1 MSLIALQREFRA
13 HILHG
18 TDAIEQRVPDRA
30 LRGLRVYR
38 HAYHATLVDC
48 LRDTY
53 EKTAAWLGDDAF
65 EAAADTYIDTYPP
78 SSWTLADYG
87 RQFPAALALAYPD
100 DPEVGEL
107 AWLDLALRQ
116 AFAAGDLP
124 GVDPAALADVDWDRA
139 TIHFA
144 PHVAVR
150 ATRTNVVALWN
161 ALAGDATPPDC
172 DTDIPGGL
180 LVWRDGLSPYF
191 RSTMRIEAE
200 TLIALTSGISFANA
214 CALVGN
220 THDLGP
226 DDVGEMLCEWLSSGL
241 IIAIA

>member
-18 TDAIEQRVPDRA
+18 TDAIEQRVPGRA
-30 LRGLRVYR
+30 RGGLRVYR

-53 EKTAAWLGDDAF
+53 EKTAAWLGDEAF
-65 EAAADTYIDTYPP
+65 EAAADTYIDTHPP
-78 SSWTLADYG
+78 GSWTLADYG
-87 RQFPAALALAYPD
+87 RQFPDILALAYPD

-116 AFAAGDLP
+116 AFAAGNVP

-139 TIHFA
+139 TIRFA

-161 ALAGDATPPDC
+161 ALGAEAMPPDC

-180 LVWRDGLSPYF
+180 LVWRDGLSPHF
-191 RSTMRIEAE
+191 RSTTPIEAE
-200 TLIALTSGISFANA
+200 TLIALASGAGFADT
-214 CALVGN
+214 CTLVGS

-226 DDVGEMLCEWLSSGL
+226 DDVGEMLCEWLSSSL